1 MNTLLFLA
9 MLLAAA
15 PTSASTATTTAP
27 ADDDLSKAYVE
38 ATDVA
43 QKRFAD
49 EIATAKKQRDA
60 MVAKAEKIFRGE
72 KDKATQRYLATAE
85 KAAARYADSMKTA
98 IAATIAAYDGMIER
112 GRRANQP
119 DKSAA
124 AAEAKKSFSARALRD
139 NTVAMSNARK
149 LAGIT
154 TGASGE
160 PTTTTAPALAVDRGP
175 VIADTIVAAVD
186 DFIIDVYHNGEK
198 VPDSSR
204 KLLNEIH
211 GATVEQID
219 IEVRSGDWIVFNCAN
234 NRLRWGGQSL
244 FIAAGKLNESAPP
257 VFVTTANDPHWSACD
272 DPAEVK
278 KFIADR
284 TYLANEPARPPES
297 PWGEGVNLFNQTI
310 PDSGAQPIWGESRNT
325 WIKFVAE

>member
-1 MNTLLFLA
+1 MNTLLILA
-9 MLLAAA
+9 LLLA
-15 PTSASTATTTAP
+15 PATTTPSGATT
-27 ADDDLSKAYVE
+27 AAANDDELVAGYVA
-38 ATDVA
+38 ATESA

-49 EIATAKKQRDA
+49 EIASAKKLRDA
-60 MVAKAEKIFRGE
+60 ATTKAEKTFHAER
-72 KDKATQRYLATAE
+72 DKATQKYLSTAE
-85 KAAARYADSMKTA
+85 KSAAKYADSMKTA

-124 AAEAKKSFSARALRD
+124 AAEAKKSFSQRALRD
-139 NTVAMSNARK
+139 NEHAASDARK
-149 LAGIT
+149 LAGIAT
-154 TGASGE
+154 SASGE
-160 PTTTTAPALAVDRGP
+160 PTTATAPAAVDRGP
-175 VIADTIVAAVD
+175 VIADHIVAAVD

-198 VPDSSR
+198 VPDSNR

-244 FIAAGKLNESAPP
+244 FIAAGKLNEAGAPA
-257 VFVTTANDPHWSACD
+257 FVTTADDQHWSTCD
-272 DPAEVK
+272 DPSQVK

-284 TYLANEPARPPES
+284 THLADKPAKPPET
-297 PWGEGVNLFNQTI
+297 PWGEGIGLFNQTV
-310 PDSGAQPIWGESRNT
+310 PDSGAQPIWGETRNT
-325 WIKFVAE
+325 WIKFIAE